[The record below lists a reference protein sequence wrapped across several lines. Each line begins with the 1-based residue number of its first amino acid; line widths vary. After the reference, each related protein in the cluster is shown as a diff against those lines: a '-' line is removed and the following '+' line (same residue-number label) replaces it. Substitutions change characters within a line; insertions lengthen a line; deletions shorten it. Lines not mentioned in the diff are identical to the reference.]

1 MRFDNGRRGA
11 YVTMM
16 GTPESVSDDAGT
28 VFSATLRPY
37 RSLEPKGFALLM
49 AALAGASFLAGMAF
63 VLNGAWPVCGF
74 FGLDV
79 GLVYLAFRINY
90 RQADAYERI
99 VLSESQLIVERHRR
113 GRLVGRWSFQPYWL
127 RIQVTEGRTPAV
139 VLGSHGRSLAVG
151 SFLSPDER
159 HGFAEALND
168 SLNELRLAPHL
179 RTQS

>member
-1 MRFDNGRRGA
+1 
-11 YVTMM
+11 MM

-127 RIQVTEGRTPAV
+127 RVQVTEGRMPAV
-139 VLGSHGRSLAVG
+139 VLASHGRSLAVG